1 MSWAGKGIEPYG
13 VDYILQKL
21 GFAHARVTIPKWM
34 QRGCMDPLDKILA
47 VVMEKMIAAVKN
59 DREESSATAY
69 IWMLK
74 CVILPHVFNLYK
86 VYEYNLA
93 ALRKT
98 MLLNVNL
105 CNCIAHFMSIIGH
118 LLTEDKICLRYFIV
132 LSSSVQY
139 FHFCYDLCFKGF

>member
-59 DREESSATAY
+59 DREETGATAY

-74 CVILPHVFNLYK
+74 CVTLPHGFNLYK

-93 ALRKT
+93 ALKT
-98 MLLNVNL
+98 Q
-105 CNCIAHFMSIIGH
+105 CC
-118 LLTEDKICLRYFIV
+118 
-132 LSSSVQY
+132 
-139 FHFCYDLCFKGF
+139 